1 MQKED
6 ERWGRQIRE
15 GDMRLTNPPLFFG
28 FELFDD
34 FLGRCIL
41 ESRICIGV
49 RDRTVFLVERATG
62 LLSSILKEE

>member
-1 MQKED
+1 MKGGG
-6 ERWGRQIRE
+6 ERQGN
-15 GDMRLTNPPLFFG
+15 GYMGMTNPALFFG